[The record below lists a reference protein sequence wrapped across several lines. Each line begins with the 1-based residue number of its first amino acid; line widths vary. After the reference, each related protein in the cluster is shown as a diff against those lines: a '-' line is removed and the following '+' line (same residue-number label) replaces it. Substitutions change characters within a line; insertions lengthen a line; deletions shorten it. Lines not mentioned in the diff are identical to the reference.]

1 MWIWIIIGIFN
12 IAGLL
17 HYLDA
22 IELYDMSPLETIEHN
37 MCRLNIVGRIIYS
50 ILYIISI
57 PAFCG
62 IEVVLFLN
70 WICNIIW
77 RIKNGKR
84 NGK

>member
-1 MWIWIIIGIFN
+1 MCILIIIGIFN

-37 MCRLNIVGRIIYS
+37 MRRLNTIGRIIYL
-50 ILYIISI
+50 IFYIVSA
-57 PAFCG
+57 PAFCTVDT
-62 IEVVLFLN
+62 ILLLKQFF
-70 WICNIIW
+70 NIIW